1 MNEQKKINNIDQ
13 TMVIILSNILRS
25 GVFIAGAIV
34 IIGAF
39 FFLVRHGSE
48 VPNYQIFKP
57 DTFSLSDFKDLFK
70 GIIALRS
77 ASIMELGILMLIA
90 TPVLRVCFSVLA
102 FIYEEDY
109 LYVVFTIIVLLVL
122 IFSFFS

>member
-1 MNEQKKINNIDQ
+1 
-13 TMVIILSNILRS
+13 MVIILSNILRS